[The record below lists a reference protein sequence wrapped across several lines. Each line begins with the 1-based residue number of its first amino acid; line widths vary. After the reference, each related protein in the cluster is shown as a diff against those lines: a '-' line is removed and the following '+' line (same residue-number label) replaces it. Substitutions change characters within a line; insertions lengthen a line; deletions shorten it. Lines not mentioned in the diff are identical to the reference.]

1 MVDKSPA
8 RVREMF
14 NDISPTYDFLNHV
27 LSLNVDTV
35 WRRRAAELCASRE
48 AGPRAVLDVCCGTGD
63 MAIELHRRW
72 NCTVVG
78 SDFAA
83 EMLSIAGAKAAR
95 RNAAIPFLQADTTCL
110 PFPDGSF
117 DAVTVAFGIRN
128 VAETAAGIREMARV
142 TRPGGRVVILE
153 FTTPPNRV
161 LRPAYLFYFTRIL
174 PLIGAVVSR
183 SRHNAYTYLPDSVAK
198 WHSPQALATLMQSC
212 GLREV
217 THELLTM
224 GIAAIHVG
232 IR

>member
-27 LSLNVDTV
+27 LSLNIDTV
-35 WRRRAAELCASRE
+35 WRRRAAESCGS
-48 AGPRAVLDVCCGTGD
+48 GPKAVLDVCCGTGD
-63 MAIELHRRW
+63 MAIELKRRW

-78 SDFAA
+78 SDFAVD
-83 EMLSIAGAKAAR
+83 MLAIAGAKAAKR
-95 RNAAIPFLQADTTCL
+95 KAAIPFLQADTTCL
-110 PFPDGSF
+110 PFADGSF

-142 TRPGGRVVILE
+142 TKRGGRVVILE

-198 WHSPQALATLMQSC
+198 WHSPQALTTLMESC
-212 GLREV
+212 GLRQV

-232 IR
+232 TR